1 MVEGQGS
8 RPHGPDRPE
17 TTMTLD
23 QLRVFVAVAERQ
35 HVTQAAEALH
45 LAQSAVS
52 AHIATLE
59 GRHDARLFERVGRGV
74 RLTESGATFLVEAKA
89 VLAQVDRAELVLAE
103 IAGLRRGRLQI
114 QASETIASY
123 WLPARLVAFR
133 RANPGLTISV
143 AIGNSSEAVDA
154 VLAGRVELGFIEGA
168 VDDSALT
175 VTDLAQD
182 QLVVVVAPDH
192 PWAGRKDLRPDEV
205 CESVWVLR
213 EPGSGTRGIFEADL
227 ARIDV
232 PLDSLDVALELPR
245 NEAVISAVQAGL
257 GATAVSANAAVAGL
271 EAGLLVKVAMDLPVR
286 YFRVVQ
292 QKSRRPSH
300 AGSALLASIKS

>member
-1 MVEGQGS
+1 
-8 RPHGPDRPE
+8 
-17 TTMTLD
+17 MTLD

-52 AHIATLE
+52 AHIAALE
-59 GRHDARLFERVGRGV
+59 GRHDARLFERVGRGIK
-74 RLTESGATFLVEAKA
+74 LTETGAIFLVEAKA

-123 WLPARLVAFR
+123 WLPSRLVAFR
-133 RANPGLTISV
+133 RANPGLKISL

-154 VLAGRVELGFIEGA
+154 VLAGLVEIGFVEGA
-168 VDDSALT
+168 VDDAALL

-192 PWAGRKDLRPDEV
+192 PWAGRERLRPEEIA
-205 CESVWVLR
+205 ESAWVLR
-213 EPGSGTRGIFEADL
+213 EPGSGTRGIFEVEL
-227 ARIDV
+227 ARIGV
-232 PLDSLDVALELPR
+232 PPASLDIALELPR

-271 EAGLLVKVAMDLPVR
+271 EAGLLVKVAMDLPIR
-286 YFRVVQ
+286 HFRAVQ
-292 QKSRRPSH
+292 QKTRRPSH
-300 AGSALLASIKS
+300 AGAALLASITGGWSGAYGPGAPSALPPS

>member
-1 MVEGQGS
+1 
-8 RPHGPDRPE
+8 
-17 TTMTLD
+17 MTLD
-23 QLRVFVAVAERQ
+23 QLRVFIAVAERQ

-52 AHIATLE
+52 AHIAALE
-59 GRHDARLFERVGRGV
+59 ERHDARLFERAGRGIK
-74 RLTESGATFLVEAKA
+74 LTETGATFLVEAKA

-123 WLPARLVAFR
+123 WLPSRLVSFR
-133 RANPGLTISV
+133 HANPGLKINL
-143 AIGNSSEAVDA
+143 AIGNSSEAVEA

-168 VDDSALT
+168 VDDSALV

-192 PWAGRKDLRPDEV
+192 PWAGLDHLRPEEIAD
-205 CESVWVLR
+205 SAWVLR

-227 ARIDV
+227 ARIGV
-232 PLDSLDVALELPR
+232 PATSLDIALELPR

-286 YFRVVQ
+286 HFRAVQ
-292 QKSRRPSH
+292 QKARRPSH
-300 AGSALLASIKS
+300 AGAALLASIAAG

>member
-1 MVEGQGS
+1 
-8 RPHGPDRPE
+8 
-17 TTMTLD
+17 MTLD

-52 AHIATLE
+52 AHIAALE
-59 GRHDARLFERVGRGV
+59 ERHDARLFERIGRGI
-74 RLTESGATFLVEAKA
+74 RLTEAGATFLVEAKA

-103 IAGLRRGRLQI
+103 IAGLKCGRLQI

-123 WLPARLVAFR
+123 WLPSRLVDFR
-133 RANPGLTISV
+133 RANPGLAIRL
-143 AIGNSSEAVDA
+143 AIGNSSEAIEA
-154 VLAGRVELGFIEGA
+154 VLAGRAEIGFVEGA
-168 VDDSALT
+168 VDDPALT

-192 PWAGRKDLRPDEV
+192 PWAAREHVAPEELAD
-205 CESVWVLR
+205 SVWVLR
-213 EPGSGTRGIFEADL
+213 ESGSGTRGIFEADL
-227 ARIDV
+227 ARV
-232 PLDSLDVALELPR
+232 GVAPGLLDVALELPR

-271 EAGLLVKVAMDLPVR
+271 EAGLLAKVAIDLPVR
-286 YFRVVQ
+286 HFRAVQ
-292 QKSRRPSH
+292 QKGRRASH
-300 AGSALLASIKS
+300 AGSALLASLTGA

>member
-1 MVEGQGS
+1 
-8 RPHGPDRPE
+8 
-17 TTMTLD
+17 MTLD

-52 AHIATLE
+52 AQIAALE
-59 GRHDARLFERVGRGV
+59 ERHDARLFERVGRGI
-74 RLTESGATFLVEAKA
+74 RLTETGAIFLVEAKA

-123 WLPARLVAFR
+123 WLPSRLVAFR
-133 RANPGLTISV
+133 QANPGLKINL
-143 AIGNSSEAVDA
+143 AIGNSSEAVEA

-168 VDDSALT
+168 VDDPALV

-192 PWAGRKDLRPDEV
+192 PWAGRERLRPE
-205 CESVWVLR
+205 EIAKSAWVLR

-227 ARIDV
+227 ARIGV
-232 PLDSLDVALELPR
+232 AATALDIALETAAQRSGHLGGAGRPR
-245 NEAVISAVQAGL
+245 RDCRICQCGCGGARG
-257 GATAVSANAAVAGL
+257 GATCQGGDGSPGTPFQSGAAEGPPA
-271 EAGLLVKVAMDLPVR
+271 EP
-286 YFRVVQ
+286 
-292 QKSRRPSH
+292 RRRG
-300 AGSALLASIKS
+300 AAR

>member
-1 MVEGQGS
+1 
-8 RPHGPDRPE
+8 
-17 TTMTLD
+17 MTLD

-35 HVTQAAEALH
+35 HVTHAAEALH

-52 AHIATLE
+52 AHIAALE
-59 GRHDARLFERVGRGV
+59 ERHDARLFDRAGRGI
-74 RLTESGATFLVEAKA
+74 RLTEAGATFLVEAKA

-103 IAGLRRGRLQI
+103 ISGLRRGRLQL
-114 QASETIASY
+114 QASETIAGY
-123 WLPARLVAFR
+123 WLPSRLVTFR
-133 RANPGLTISV
+133 RANPSLTIRL
-143 AIGNSSEAVDA
+143 AIGNSSEAIES
-154 VLAGRVELGFIEGA
+154 VLAGRVEIGFIEGA
-168 VDDSALT
+168 VDDPALT

-192 PWAGRKDLRPDEV
+192 PWADRERVEAADIAQ
-205 CESVWVLR
+205 SAWVLR

-227 ARIDV
+227 ARLGV
-232 PLDSLDVALELPR
+232 APGGLDVALELPR

-271 EAGLLVKVAMDLPVR
+271 EAGLLVKVAIDLPVR
-286 YFRVVQ
+286 LFRAVQ

-300 AGSALLASIKS
+300 AGSALIASLTAS

>member
-1 MVEGQGS
+1 
-8 RPHGPDRPE
+8 
-17 TTMTLD
+17 MTLD

-35 HVTQAAEALH
+35 HVTRAAEALH

-52 AHIATLE
+52 AHIAALE
-59 GRHDARLFERVGRGV
+59 ERHDARLFERAGRGI
-74 RLTESGATFLVEAKA
+74 RLTEAGATFLVEAKA

-103 IAGLRRGRLQI
+103 ISGLRRGRLQL
-114 QASETIASY
+114 QASETIAGY
-123 WLPARLVAFR
+123 WLPSRLVTFR
-133 RANPGLTISV
+133 RANPSLAITL
-143 AIGNSSEAVDA
+143 AIGNSSEAIES
-154 VLAGRVELGFIEGA
+154 VLAGRVEIGFIEGA
-168 VDDSALT
+168 VDDLALT

-192 PWAGRKDLRPDEV
+192 PWADRERVEAADIAQ
-205 CESVWVLR
+205 SAWVLR

-227 ARIDV
+227 ARLGV
-232 PLDSLDVALELPR
+232 APGGLDVALELPR

-271 EAGLLVKVAMDLPVR
+271 EAGLLVKVAIDLPVR
-286 YFRVVQ
+286 LFRAVQ

-300 AGSALLASIKS
+300 AGSALIASLTAS